1 VNDERASQDESRRE
15 QERALRAAAPGPE
28 RGAARLAVVAAERR
42 RGQLDLAALAL
53 EEAIRE
59 GGPLELAGA
68 ELGQI
73 LAQDPRDPG
82 ARRALACFAAVR
94 VPSSDPFPDVT
105 QAALRAVLR
114 ANLFRSTFRSVAR
127 ETVLALEPAVLALAP
142 GRTGSIGREKWSAAL
157 GRAVD
162 DAEARALD
170 ALYGRLLGAARR
182 RVVARLDTPG
192 PLHEMDLERF
202 PLDGDRFDLAFAGER
217 EVYLLGS
224 RSGGTRG
231 GEHVVHWA
239 SMSGAFAS
247 WNDEE
252 VGRLELLSAATVVLE
267 GVKATPLLVAT
278 PRGAFVVAVDD
289 EGELQASLS
298 GPSGTLS
305 RATKRVGRGVSVS
318 AACACDGGFAIFLD
332 HGSRMLF
339 LDAGGAF
346 SHEKRLAGHQV
357 LSVASRGDEIFVLAR
372 AGGRHEL
379 LRLGPDLVPRG
390 EPTLVPRLEGAI
402 DARVVWPTPEHV
414 FVLEPPGTA
423 HAFHAD
429 DGRLAW
435 TARVPEPLDDLE
447 VAAPDGLE
455 LVTFGRIESE
465 WGQGEAD
472 VGIARWT
479 RDGLGRHGPT
489 VRVEVA
495 PSGLPL
501 VKLASRGAIL
511 AIAYRGLEG
520 VTLRFASLAPLEAV
534 YPAAPEWTFAS
545 DEAPP
550 PDALPIP

>member
-68 ELGQI
+68 ELGLI

-94 VPSSDPFPDVT
+94 VPSTDPFPDVT
-105 QAALRAVLR
+105 QARLRAILR
-114 ANLFRSTFRSVAR
+114 ANLFRSTFRSMPR
-127 ETVLALEPAVLALAP
+127 EAVLALEPSVLALAP
-142 GRTGSIGREKWSAAL
+142 GRTGSVGREKWTAAL
-157 GRAVD
+157 GRAMD

-192 PLHEMDLERF
+192 PLHEMDAERF
-202 PLDGDRFDLAFAGER
+202 PLDGDRFDVAFAGER
-217 EVYLLGS
+217 EIYLLGA
-224 RSGGTRG
+224 RG

-239 SMSGAFAS
+239 SLSAAFAS

-267 GVKATPLLVAT
+267 GVRATPALVAT

-289 EGELQASLS
+289 DGDLHVSLS
-298 GPSGTLS
+298 GPSGVLS

-318 AACACDGGFAIFLD
+318 AACACGGGVAIFLD
-332 HGSRMLF
+332 HGSRMLV
-339 LDAGGAF
+339 LDADGTF
-346 SHEKRLAGHQV
+346 SHEKRVAGHHV
-357 LSVASRGDEIFVLAR
+357 LSVASRGDDVLVLAR

-390 EPTLVPRLEGAI
+390 EPVVAPRLDGAI
-402 DARVVWPTPEHV
+402 DARLVWPTPEHA
-414 FVLEPPGTA
+414 FVIDPPGTA

-455 LVTFGRIESE
+455 LVSFGRIESE

-495 PSGLPL
+495 PSGPIPL
-501 VKLASRGAIL
+501 VKLASRGDLL
-511 AIAYRGLEG
+511 AVAYRGLEG
-520 VTLRFASLAPLEAV
+520 VTVRFASLAPLEPTF
-534 YPAAPEWTFAS
+534 PAPPEWTFAG

-550 PDALPIP
+550 PDALPVP